1 MSSLTNLPPPSLRPA
16 VLGLLVAV
24 SGISAPAQEPQAPFP
39 SLESLPTPTMEV
51 REGLL
56 AANFAGPGVVDFTS
70 QAVAPF
76 SLPAPTFQHHSDG
89 TTVVTIRWDT
99 NDGESVA
106 RHSADLVLTASPI
119 PEPTPVFLGA
129 CAGCV
134 FLLYRRRAMPSK
146 LRPARVNLSASVSA
160 TRRAS
165 RLASAESQRSARAPR
180 ERRAPRQH
188 RPASGPDAYTGR
200 LFPGHPRLSRPR
212 RGSLSW

>member
-1 MSSLTNLPPPSLRPA
+1 MSSLTNLPLPSLRPA

-39 SLESLPTPTMEV
+39 SLETLPTPTMEV
-51 REGLL
+51 REEPR
-56 AANFAGPGVVDFTS
+56 ASKFTGPGVADYTS

-99 NDGESVA
+99 NDGGSVA
-106 RHSADLVLTASPI
+106 RHSADLVLTARPI

-146 LRPARVNLSASVSA
+146 LRPARVNLSVSA

-188 RPASGPDAYTGR
+188 RPVSGPDAYTGR
-200 LFPGHPRLSRPR
+200 LFPRQPRLSRP
-212 RGSLSW
+212 

>member
-1 MSSLTNLPPPSLRPA
+1 MSSLTNLPLPSLRPA

-24 SGISAPAQEPQAPFP
+24 SGISALAQEPRAI
-39 SLESLPTPTMEV
+39 
-51 REGLL
+51 
-56 AANFAGPGVVDFTS
+56 
-70 QAVAPF
+70 APF
-76 SLPAPTFQHHSDG
+76 SPPAPTFQHQSDG

-106 RHSADLVLTASPI
+106 RHSADLILTGHPI

-134 FLLYRRRAMPSK
+134 FLLYRRRALPSK
-146 LRPARVNLSASVSA
+146 LRPARVNLSVSA

-200 LFPGHPRLSRPR
+200 LFPGQPRLSRP
-212 RGSLSW
+212 

>member
-1 MSSLTNLPPPSLRPA
+1 MSSLTNLPLPSLRPA

-39 SLESLPTPTMEV
+39 SLESLPT
-51 REGLL
+51 
-56 AANFAGPGVVDFTS
+56 
-70 QAVAPF
+70 PF

-106 RHSADLVLTASPI
+106 RHSADLVLTARPI

-146 LRPARVNLSASVSA
+146 LRPARVNLSVSA

-165 RLASAESQRSARAPR
+165 RLASAKSQRSARAPR

-200 LFPGHPRLSRPR
+200 LFPGQPRLSRPR

>member
-1 MSSLTNLPPPSLRPA
+1 MSSLTHLPLPSLRPA

-39 SLESLPTPTMEV
+39 SLESLPTPAMEV
-51 REGLL
+51 REGPL
-56 AANFAGPGVVDFTS
+56 AAYFAGPGVADFTS

-106 RHSADLVLTASPI
+106 RHSADLVLTTSPI

-146 LRPARVNLSASVSA
+146 LRAARVNLSASVSA

-200 LFPGHPRLSRPR
+200 LFPGQPRLSRP
-212 RGSLSW
+212 